1 MDQSSCGKT
10 RGAEVGVDDDISVD
24 RKQIAA
30 TERLIRPHIR
40 QTPVVEVDGGDF
52 GLGSLRLS
60 LKLELLQHAGS
71 FNARGAFANL
81 LIRDIP
87 TVGGTAASGCTHR
100 AADVYCMV
108 ALGIP

>member
-52 GLGSLRLS
+52 GLGAFSLS
-60 LKLELLQHAGS
+60 LKLELLQHAGP
-71 FNARGAFANL
+71 FEARGAVANL

-87 TVGGTAASGCTHR
+87 KRGVAAASAGQQR
-100 AADVYCMV
+100 AA
-108 ALGIP
+108 